1 VRDDA
6 VGDGVPE
13 ARACAETRQDG
24 HGVWVKRATVARL
37 EAEAGEEEVEGVAVV
52 AMPGSAGQMRL
63 FHVDALGE
71 PLEMRL
77 FLRVEPTFRTVYFR
91 FAGEALLEIV

>member
-37 EAEAGEEEVEGVAVV
+37 EAEAGEEEVV

-77 FLRVEPTFRTVYFR
+77 FLRVEPTFKTVYFG
-91 FAGEALLEIV
+91 FA